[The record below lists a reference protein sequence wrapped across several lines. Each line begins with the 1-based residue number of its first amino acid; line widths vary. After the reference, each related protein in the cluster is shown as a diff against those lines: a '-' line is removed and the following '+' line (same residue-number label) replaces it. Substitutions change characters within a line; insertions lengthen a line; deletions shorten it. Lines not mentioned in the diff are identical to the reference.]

1 MTTATMATV
10 TRFRQRYD
18 AGEVPAR
25 VAHGGGANAIAWRVD
40 PAALDARVY
49 LPLFIDGVRETTH
62 PYRVLAVR
70 GGIELTR
77 ACGERA
83 LLETLPRCALP
94 LRDALN
100 TGDPAVIAV
109 TLELLVEFTRA
120 SPAMGEALVPYY
132 RQLLPRLNAL
142 KDVDDVYV
150 SLAPRRRALVARAST
165 SRERGRGRERRE
177 RNAPSR
183 DRTHRSRTIQTQHR
197 QSGASRASRARAQR
211 RRRRV
216 GQHQISHSHVPF
228 VRARRVSVH
237 TSRASL
243 KYSILH
249 HRSRR
254 RRLSL
259 TVSLSLGLSRARP
272 DPTVPSMHQSS
283 SFRHSLSRARR
294 RPRASR
300 EGDDA
305 NKRVGRYRIA
315 RCARCPRARR

>member
-1 MTTATMATV
+1 MESKGTYKSVGVVKGRSMTTATMATA

-120 SPAMGEALVPYY
+120 SPAVGEALVPYY

-150 SLAPRRRALVARAST
+150 SLARLADARSW
-165 SRERGRGRERRE
+165 RER
-177 RNAPSR
+177 P
-183 DRTHRSRTIQTQHR
+183 
-197 QSGASRASRARAQR
+197 
-211 RRRRV
+211 
-216 GQHQISHSHVPF
+216 
-228 VRARRVSVH
+228 
-237 TSRASL
+237 
-243 KYSILH
+243 
-249 HRSRR
+249 
-254 RRLSL
+254 
-259 TVSLSLGLSRARP
+259 
-272 DPTVPSMHQSS
+272 
-283 SFRHSLSRARR
+283 
-294 RPRASR
+294 PRANAGEDENDESAMLPR
-300 EGDDA
+300 ETEL
-305 NKRVGRYRIA
+305 
-315 RCARCPRARR
+315 PQS

>member
-1 MTTATMATV
+1 MESKGTYKSVGVVKGRSMTTATMATA

-83 LLETLPRCALP
+83 LLEMLPRCALP

-120 SPAMGEALVPYY
+120 SPAVGEALVPYY

-150 SLAPRRRALVARAST
+150 SLARLADARSWRERPPRANAGEDENDESAMLPRETELIGRGRSKRNIGSLVRRALRAL
-165 SRERGRGRERRE
+165 ERRGGADALA
-177 RNAPSR
+177 NIKYHIP
-183 DRTHRSRTIQTQHR
+183 TYRS
-197 QSGASRASRARAQR
+197 
-211 RRRRV
+211 
-216 GQHQISHSHVPF
+216 
-228 VRARRVSVH
+228 
-237 TSRASL
+237 
-243 KYSILH
+243 
-249 HRSRR
+249 
-254 RRLSL
+254 
-259 TVSLSLGLSRARP
+259 
-272 DPTVPSMHQSS
+272 
-283 SFRHSLSRARR
+283 
-294 RPRASR
+294 
-300 EGDDA
+300 
-305 NKRVGRYRIA
+305 
-315 RCARCPRARR
+315 CARVE

>member
-1 MTTATMATV
+1 M
-10 TRFRQRYD
+10 RR
-18 AGEVPAR
+18 
-25 VAHGGGANAIAWRVD
+25 
-40 PAALDARVY
+40 
-49 LPLFIDGVRETTH
+49 
-62 PYRVLAVR
+62 
-70 GGIELTR
+70 TR
-77 ACGERA
+77 APRDA
-83 LLETLPRCALP
+83 PRCATSVE
-94 LRDALN
+94 DALN

-120 SPAMGEALVPYY
+120 SPAVGEALVPYY

-150 SLAPRRRALVARAST
+150 LARAPRRRALVARAST

-197 QSGASRASRARAQR
+197 QSGASRAPRARTPR

-259 TVSLSLGLSRARP
+259 TVSLSLGLSRASRP
-272 DPTVPSMHQSS
+272 NRPLDASIVILSTL
-283 SFRHSLSRARR
+283 SLARGDALARLARETTRANAWDGI
-294 RPRASR
+294 ASR
-300 EGDDA
+300 DALDALARGGDDA
-305 NKRVGRYRIA
+305 SNDVPGTLAMSSQHGRDSSVPREIS
-315 RCARCPRARR
+315 RLGRRARDRSV